1 MPPKLTLHKLAENL
15 IRESSA
21 PFTAE
26 DFEKRIQEKWERE
39 ISTSTLK
46 QLKKKLSHHN
56 HLIGTGSNDFL
67 PVPVVLQKIGN
78 LPLSI
83 RLGKFEISKKVFFPG
98 HRLIPFV
105 SNDKVEPDLTFLDPE
120 EKEIPKQKQPFPIED
135 IIRYYQYSG
144 PNHFPDEIQ
153 VNDWV
158 PEKSSLVVTAWDLSQ
173 IIQQHKLKEGDVLLI
188 NLIDYKKGIFR
199 VQPCHKKELYL
210 ARLKMRSLFTSM
222 EAALSKLCD
231 NDSFCS
237 AGLEKQLLYTLYHTD
252 ESLLQVLA
260 FSLTD
265 FLESLTEL
273 EVATCEEGGGKLVPG
288 WKVHPNQ
295 FVCDEKPRIPRGE
308 TGSLDKIF
316 RDLDLAFNRDEFVAI
331 LYTVMGSEAYRLEL
345 VFNTL
350 FGGEGKLFRDQNQRE
365 VFYSHLRKLLK
376 KICAELK
383 NPESKVIATLRN
395 QTVGIKLSLI
405 EVLRFLEKNE
415 AGLKDLP
422 PDLLEKIHDLDHFCR
437 ETLTRLA
444 DRSGVPDLKFIHDAR
459 LAIKIILPHAAS
471 LEEEIYYQLGFY

>member
-1 MPPKLTLHKLAENL
+1 MSPKLTLQKLAENL

-21 PFTAE
+21 SFTAE
-26 DFEKRIQEKWERE
+26 DFEKRIQEKWQRE

-46 QLKKKLSHHN
+46 QLKKKLSYHH
-56 HLIGTGSNDFL
+56 HLIGTDSNEFL
-67 PVPVVLQKIGN
+67 PVQVILQKIGN

-83 RLGKFEISKKVFFPG
+83 RLGKFEIEKKVFFPG

-105 SNDKVEPDLTFLDPE
+105 SNGKSEPDLTFLDPE
-120 EKEIPKQKQPFPIED
+120 GKEISKEKQPFPIED

-144 PNHFPDEIQ
+144 PIHFPDEIK

-158 PEKSSLVVTAWDLSQ
+158 PGKSALIVTAWDLSQ
-173 IIQQHKLKEGDVLLI
+173 IIRQHKLKEGDVLLI
-188 NLIDYKKGIFR
+188 NLVDYEKGIFSI
-199 VQPCHKKELYL
+199 QPCHKNDLHL

-222 EAALSKLCD
+222 EATLSRLCD

-252 ESLLQVLA
+252 ETLLRVPA

-273 EVATCEEGGGKLVPG
+273 EVATCEEGGGKLVPV
-288 WKVHPNQ
+288 WKNHPSQ
-295 FVCDEKPRIPRGE
+295 FICEEKPRVPRGE

-316 RDLDLAFNRDEFVAI
+316 RDLSQAFNRDEFVAI
-331 LYTVMGSEAYRLEL
+331 LYTVMGSDAYKLEL

-350 FGGEGKLFRDQNQRE
+350 FGGEGKLFRNQKQHE
-365 VFYSHLRKLLK
+365 VFYSHLRRLLK
-376 KICAELK
+376 KICTELK
-383 NPESKVIATLRN
+383 NPEPKVIATLRD

-405 EVLRFLEKNE
+405 GVLRFLEENE
-415 AGLKDLP
+415 VGLKDLP